1 MIKSS
6 RALTDFVK
14 VSEELRKTFSE
25 KLREGLSE
33 NDLLSNKILDYKQAR
48 QL

>member
-14 VSEELRKTFSE
+14 VSEELRKNFSE
-25 KLREGLSE
+25 KLRRCLSN
-33 NDLLSNKILDYKQAR
+33 NDLLSNKIFDLI
-48 QL
+48 